1 MLAVWGAHERVNG
14 LLPPLHAPFDG
25 VAGDFSRI
33 PAALATGAMS
43 KWAYEKTMS
52 STWEEVMNENCRILF
67 AAIISTI
74 ATAAPF
80 LLLHKNATEITTRG
94 LAQTNITQAT
104 NANPPIPISL
114 STRLTSNSLKEL
126 QMPLTTG
133 HQLNQGGH

>member
-74 ATAAPF
+74 ATAAP
-80 LLLHKNATEITTRG
+80 LSS
-94 LAQTNITQAT
+94 LAQECDGDYYPGIGANQHYTGDKRQPTNTYIFKHRANQQQPQRAT
-104 NANPPIPISL
+104 DAAHNRAP
-114 STRLTSNSLKEL
+114 T
-126 QMPLTTG
+126 
-133 HQLNQGGH
+133 